1 LPGHHCGHQQSEVA
15 GGRRAWRFASNSI
28 LLPLSQGGA
37 RLDKLL
43 GQVHDLLPDPTLPDG
58 VGVVVGPTKPATR
71 HTLAQPRASLPSPS
85 LSVLSEFK
93 GSLACDAAHTSTAAR
108 LTAVALALGSLTLTR
123 CRHTTRPSFPNGQRN
138 GTRTPAVLATP
149 SASLVA
155 HSSLSPLTSTHE
167 HGRTHSSCPLSPP
180 PGYPQ

>member
-1 LPGHHCGHQQSEVA
+1 MH
-15 GGRRAWRFASNSI
+15 ASNSI

-85 LSVLSEFK
+85 LSVLSLSSVADIQRARRSQT
-93 GSLACDAAHTSTAAR
+93 GNATAHARQLHWLLPLPLSSRTAPSLLSLVPTST
-108 LTAVALALGSLTLTR
+108 VA
-123 CRHTTRPSFPNGQRN
+123 
-138 GTRTPAVLATP
+138 RTPHVPFRLRP
-149 SASLVA
+149 GIL
-155 HSSLSPLTSTHE
+155 SSP
-167 HGRTHSSCPLSPP
+167 
-180 PGYPQ
+180 

>member
-1 LPGHHCGHQQSEVA
+1 MGEVENLRSPEPTGTHRPNLCLQLYSVAPLP
-15 GGRRAWRFASNSI
+15 
-28 LLPLSQGGA
+28 GGA

-85 LSVLSEFK
+85 LSVLSEFR

-123 CRHTTRPSFPNGQRN
+123 CRHTTRPPFPKRATQRH
-138 GTRTPAVLATP
+138 TH
-149 SASLVA
+149 ASCTGY
-155 HSSLSPLTSTHE
+155 SLCLSRRAQL
-167 HGRTHSSCPLSPP
+167 PLSSH
-180 PGYPQ
+180 

>member
-1 LPGHHCGHQQSEVA
+1 M
-15 GGRRAWRFASNSI
+15 ASNSI

-93 GSLACDAAHTSTAAR
+93 G
-108 LTAVALALGSLTLTR
+108 LTR
-123 CRHTTRPSFPNGQRN
+123 LRRG
-138 GTRTPAVLATP
+138 
-149 SASLVA
+149 
-155 HSSLSPLTSTHE
+155 THE
-167 HGRTHSSCPLSPP
+167 HSRAPHCRRPRSRFSHSHALQTYNAPVVPKRATQRRTHASCTGYSLCLSRRAQLPLSSH
-180 PGYPQ
+180 

>member
-1 LPGHHCGHQQSEVA
+1 M
-15 GGRRAWRFASNSI
+15 
-28 LLPLSQGGA
+28 PLSQGGA

-93 GSLACDAAHTSTAAR
+93 G
-108 LTAVALALGSLTLTR
+108 LTR
-123 CRHTTRPSFPNGQRN
+123 LRRG
-138 GTRTPAVLATP
+138 
-149 SASLVA
+149 
-155 HSSLSPLTSTHE
+155 THE
-167 HGRTHSSCPLSPP
+167 HSRAPHCRRPRSRFSHSHALQAYNAPAVPKTGNATAHARQLHWLLPLPLSSRTAPSLLSLVP
-180 PGYPQ
+180 TSTVARTPHVPFRLRPGILSSP